1 MPPPPSDCSFS
12 DELDSYRSQ
21 SQKSSSSLA
30 AWSASRLNLAWAAAT
45 GGRGMGDY
53 AEDEEEMNFK
63 LSLTLKL

>member
-1 MPPPPSDCSFS
+1 MPPYLLFSDCSVILSFP
-12 DELDSYRSQ
+12 
-21 SQKSSSSLA
+21 SSSLA

-53 AEDEEEMNFK
+53 AEDDEEMNFK